1 MKQKLILFLVMSI
14 LYGAGMALMLVGIT
28 ESWLKYAIMSGL
40 FFGLMTTAILS
51 FIQWANLKRTGQ
63 SASSVVKVHNTLQLE
78 IAASKQEAFGLC
90 THALQQVNKCSIE
103 QSNFSLGILT
113 ASAGVNWLTWGDEIE
128 LHILETAH
136 NRCTI
141 SLSSRPKVKTTL
153 IDYGK
158 NRENIRRMVDFI
170 LAAPYQ
176 VNITED
182 EGHIF
187 KTV

>member
-14 LYGAGMALMLVGIT
+14 IYGAGMALMLVGIT

-40 FFGLMTTAILS
+40 FFGLITTAILS
-51 FIQWANLKRTGQ
+51 LIQWINLKRTGQ
-63 SASSVVKVHNTLQLE
+63 SASIVKVHNTLQLE

-103 QSNFSLGILT
+103 QSNFSLGRLT
-113 ASAGVNWLTWGDEIE
+113 ASAGMNWLTWGDEIE
-128 LHILETAH
+128 LHIEETAH
-136 NRCTI
+136 NQCVI

-158 NRENIRRMVDFI
+158 NRDNIKRMVDFI

-187 KTV
+187 KPV